1 MQPVELRILEVPEGI
16 LLYLKRIVEYGTSLI
31 QHDFSVIQYKMS
43 FSLMDIDDLKIFP
56 AVLPVC
62 IQIPAAVHR
71 DLTAA
76 VDQKGEVYVI
86 VVKVLVI

>member
-1 MQPVELRILEVPEGI
+1 
-16 LLYLKRIVEYGTSLI
+16 
-31 QHDFSVIQYKMS
+31 
-43 FSLMDIDDLKIFP
+43 MDIDDLKIFP

-86 VVKVLVI
+86 VVKVLVMHP